1 MATDI
6 KNIEGLTVDDINKE
20 LDRGAKF
27 IYFSYTISILVMTF
41 RRSSSIYF
49 VSGGESHWSYS
60 WKYTLISLLFG
71 WWGIPWGFIY
81 TPMSIISNISGGKD
95 VTQSVLGH
103 FNANTHQTDFDIEP
117 EK

>member
-1 MATDI
+1 MATEI
-6 KNIEGLTVDDINKE
+6 KNIEGLTVNDINAE

-27 IYFSYTISILVMTF
+27 VYFTYTVSILIMTF
-41 RRSSSIYF
+41 RRSSEIYF
-49 VSGGESHWSYS
+49 IRGDESHWSYS
-60 WKYTLISLLFG
+60 WKYTLLSLIVG

-81 TPMSIISNISGGKD
+81 TPMSLITNISGGKD

-103 FNANTHQTDFDIEP
+103 FNANTHLADIDIES

>member
-1 MATDI
+1 
-6 KNIEGLTVDDINKE
+6 
-20 LDRGAKF
+20 
-27 IYFSYTISILVMTF
+27 
-41 RRSSSIYF
+41 
-49 VSGGESHWSYS
+49 
-60 WKYTLISLLFG
+60 LFG

-103 FNANTHQTDFDIEP
+103 FNANTQQTDFDIAP